1 MDIVDYLRDAIDYT
15 KSDIKNFVIGWILL
29 SLTWFLISMAEYLT
43 GWGEYLILMIIIV
56 TFLIQCGYYIKIMKE
71 TLNGSNKLPNWDNC
85 SKLLMDGLL
94 YGIGALILLFI
105 SLIPM
110 FVGVALYIVG
120 LHFLVKTFSSIFE
133 VVMDV
138 GVWATILGFIFG
150 YLVFLI
156 YLPISTVNFA
166 NKGFFGFFEFKN
178 LFKMINLKYIVLAI
192 VVYVLTSLVYFIVYL
207 IIVFGI
213 MIALYLIYGSFE
225 MVYIKI
231 GVEKDYLLIG
241 LIAFISSVIF
251 GVSTLILY
259 ILYHRIFAN
268 YYRNTMEKVGDWK

>member
-29 SLTWFLISMAEYLT
+29 SLTWFLISIAKYTASWEV
-43 GWGEYLILMIIIV
+43 YLILMII
-56 TFLIQCGYYIKIMKE
+56 FLIQCGYYIKIMKE
-71 TLNGSNKLPNWDNC
+71 TLNGSNKLPDWNNC
-85 SKLLMDGLL
+85 PKLLIDGLL
-94 YGIGALILLFI
+94 YDIGALMLLFI
-105 SLIPM
+105 SLIPA
-110 FVGVALYIVG
+110 FVGVVLYIAG

-133 VVMDV
+133 IIMDI
-138 GVWATILGFIFG
+138 GVWIAILGFIFG
-150 YLVFLI
+150 CLVFLI
-156 YLPISTVNFA
+156 YLPISTANFA

-178 LFKMINLKYIVLAI
+178 LFKMMNLKYIVLAI

-268 YYRNTMEKVGDWK
+268 YYKNTIGKVRVWK

>member
-1 MDIVDYLRDAIDYT
+1 
-15 KSDIKNFVIGWILL
+15 
-29 SLTWFLISMAEYLT
+29 
-43 GWGEYLILMIIIV
+43 
-56 TFLIQCGYYIKIMKE
+56 MKE